1 MGVSSSSAAT
11 YYITIIKIIII
22 TVIIIIFQT
31 IALVSPS
38 PVEQCKACWLKSC
51 CGDLVSEKK
60 IRTSKFVCF
69 QMGDIS
75 EVGASFTY
83 LYFSFLFCNMSKQIL
98 PHRNHHQRSLKDNF
112 FQTQYLDKPADSQ
125 YLSRQQK

>member
-1 MGVSSSSAAT
+1 MEKDFPT
-11 YYITIIKIIII
+11 M
-22 TVIIIIFQT
+22 
-31 IALVSPS
+31 
-38 PVEQCKACWLKSC
+38 CWLKSC

-83 LYFSFLFCNMSKQIL
+83 LYFSFFTLQYVQTNLISAKSQSKVS
-98 PHRNHHQRSLKDNF
+98 HR
-112 FQTQYLDKPADSQ
+112 
-125 YLSRQQK
+125 